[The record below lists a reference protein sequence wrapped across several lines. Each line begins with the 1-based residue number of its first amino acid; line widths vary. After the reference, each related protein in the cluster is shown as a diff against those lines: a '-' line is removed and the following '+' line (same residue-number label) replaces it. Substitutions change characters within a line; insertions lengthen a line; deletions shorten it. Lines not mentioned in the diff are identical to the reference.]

1 MEIETEI
8 LEKEL
13 HFAKPYFTVYVYTSI
28 QNNKSTKNI
37 MLIINSVP

>member
-13 HFAKPYFTVYVYTSI
+13 HFAKPYLQYMYILQYKTI
-28 QNNKSTKNI
+28 RALKI
-37 MLIINSVP
+37 